1 MLLFKDSDSLLKH
14 LGMYTTNGVLYFEKS
29 INNWLQ
35 LADVENDVFEFE
47 YKDKIAVIKL
57 KQVDD
62 KYQYILMSIKSASFI
77 Y

>member
-1 MLLFKDSDSLLKH
+1 MLLFKDYDALLKR
-14 LGMYTTNGVLYFEKS
+14 LGIYTTNGVLYFEKS

-35 LADVENDVFEFE
+35 LADIENDVFEFE

-62 KYQYILMSIKSASFI
+62 KYQYILMGIKSSSFI